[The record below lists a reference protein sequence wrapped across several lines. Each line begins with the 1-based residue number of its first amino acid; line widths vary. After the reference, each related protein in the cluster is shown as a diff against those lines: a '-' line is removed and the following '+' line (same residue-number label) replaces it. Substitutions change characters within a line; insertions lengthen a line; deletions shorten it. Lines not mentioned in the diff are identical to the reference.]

1 MQIAQQRCNYHF
13 INSVQSSLTTLDIK
27 SNKSLMIALEDI
39 KIRLSK
45 NELFLGFAKHKL
57 LYISA

>member
-45 NELFLGFAKHKL
+45 NELFLGFAKNKL
-57 LYISA
+57 FNFSA

>member
-27 SNKSLMIALEDI
+27 SNKNLMIALEDI
-39 KIRLSK
+39 KIRLRK
-45 NELFLGFAKHKL
+45 NELFLGFAKNKFF
-57 LYISA
+57 YFSA